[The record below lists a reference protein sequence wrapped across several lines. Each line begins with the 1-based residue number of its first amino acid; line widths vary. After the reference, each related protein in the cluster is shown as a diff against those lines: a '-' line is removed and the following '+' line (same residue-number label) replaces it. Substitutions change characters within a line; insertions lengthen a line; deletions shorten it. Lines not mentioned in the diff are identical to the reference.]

1 MPPRALA
8 VTDDDFNAL
17 KDLVIKYANTDSSE
31 IIARTMEAVNQWTG
45 AGELQDDMTMVVARR
60 L

>member
-1 MPPRALA
+1 MKVLTAAEMRE
-8 VTDDDFNAL
+8 VDR
-17 KDLVIKYANTDSSE
+17 
-31 IIARTMEAVNQWTG
+31 RTIEADIPGIGTG